1 MHKCEIVVAK
11 FNYLG
16 FLLFPYLP
24 NSPDLTLSD
33 YFLFADRKKWLSPK
47 IFDVFHSKS
56 QGLIG
61 QKVEINR
68 NYLQNVKNGTIIN
81 SNGIV
86 ELLKKTMFIKVYSG
100 LYNLI
105 NMDLP
110 LNRTKLKFNNFFS

>member
-1 MHKCEIVVAK
+1 MCFIQK
-11 FNYLG
+11 
-16 FLLFPYLP
+16 
-24 NSPDLTLSD
+24 
-33 YFLFADRKKWLSPK
+33 
-47 IFDVFHSKS
+47 
-56 QGLIG
+56 GLIG
-61 QKVEINR
+61 QEVEINR

-81 SNGIV
+81 SNLIV